1 MVQRWQGIS
10 GHIVQ
15 PCCNGSCRKVA
26 RSKQGGPKAQVPSES
41 LTVLYMPMATVEAI
55 HMGIPR
61 SPEAESWTP
70 LSDGRVSM
78 GGGRG
83 DLEATSA
90 ISHHPASQG
99 VARY

>member
-1 MVQRWQGIS
+1 
-10 GHIVQ
+10 
-15 PCCNGSCRKVA
+15 
-26 RSKQGGPKAQVPSES
+26 
-41 LTVLYMPMATVEAI
+41 MPMAIDEAI
-55 HMGIPR
+55 HMGNPR

-83 DLEATSA
+83 DLKATSA